1 MMSRMPWTTSSP
13 PTTRILHDLV
23 AGFDLALLQNTEIET
38 VSPMRDQQ
46 RRYLRLAHA
55 DAHPVT
61 GDARLC
67 HFERSAADPVTIA
80 NAHLLVGQA
89 FNGEVFSELSIG
101 EIVSTELALPIVIGV
116 DLIDED
122 GPVLAAVPSQ
132 VPLSVAVDIESPYQ
146 APALNRCFPNGGVDG
161 LPSPGDITR
170 QTHVDETKRAVT
182 FSSRADGFVRPI
194 RSTK

>member
-1 MMSRMPWTTSSP
+1 MPWTTSSP

-89 FNGEVFSELSIG
+89 FNGEVFFELSIG

-116 DLIDED
+116 DLKTKM
-122 GPVLAAVPSQ
+122 ARC
-132 VPLSVAVDIESPYQ
+132 SPPC
-146 APALNRCFPNGGVDG
+146 PAKSPC
-161 LPSPGDITR
+161 PSPSILSCR
-170 QTHVDETKRAVT
+170 TKR
-182 FSSRADGFVRPI
+182 RP
-194 RSTK
+194 